1 MLKEAYG
8 SMGKL
13 IEMDAV
19 LDRVRDG
26 STVMIGGFMGC
37 GTPHT
42 IMERLVQKGVKNLKV
57 IANDTALAGRGIG
70 KLIDNDQVSELT
82 ASHIGLNPKTGQQM
96 NAGKIKVDL
105 VPQGTLAERI
115 RAGGAGLGGFLTPT
129 GLGTVVQEGKQVVKV
144 GDREFLL
151 EQPIRAEVALIKA
164 FKADERGNLVF
175 RLSARNFNP
184 VMATAAD
191 YVVAEVEQLVPAGD
205 IHPDQVH
212 LPGIF
217 VDAIVLSRQSHI
229 EEQEGCN

>member
-1 MLKEAYG
+1 
-8 SMGKL
+8 MGKL
-13 IEMDAV
+13 IEMNTV
-19 LDRVRDG
+19 LDRIHDG
-26 STVMIGGFMGC
+26 ATVMIGGFMGC

-42 IMERLVQKGVKNLKV
+42 IMDGLVQKGVKNLKV
-57 IANDTALAGRGIG
+57 IANDTALIGRGIG
-70 KLIDNDQVSELT
+70 KLIDHNQVSELT

-96 NAGKIKVDL
+96 NQGQIKVDL

-129 GLGTVVQEGKQVVKV
+129 GLGTVVQEGKQVIKV
-144 GDREFLL
+144 DGREFLL
-151 EQPIRAEVALIKA
+151 EQPLRAEVALIKA

-191 YVVAEVEQLVPAGD
+191 YVVAEVEQFVPAGD
-205 IHPDQVH
+205 IQPDQVH

-217 VDAIVLSRQSHI
+217 VDAVVLSKESNG
-229 EEQEGCN
+229 EEQEECN

>member
-1 MLKEAYG
+1 
-8 SMGKL
+8 MGKL

-42 IMERLVQKGVKNLKV
+42 IMEGLVQKGVKNLKV

>member
-1 MLKEAYG
+1 
-8 SMGKL
+8 MGKL

-19 LDRVRDG
+19 LDRMRDG
-26 STVMIGGFMGC
+26 VTVMIGGFMGC

-42 IMERLVQKGVKNLKV
+42 IMEGLVQKGVKNLKV
-57 IANDTALAGRGIG
+57 IANDTALVGRGIG
-70 KLIDNDQVSELT
+70 KLIDHNQVSELT

-96 NAGKIKVDL
+96 NAGKIKVNL

-191 YVVAEVEQLVPAGD
+191 YVVAEVEELVPAGD

-217 VDAIVLSRQSHI
+217 VDAIVLTKAPHL

>member
-19 LDRVRDG
+19 LDHVRDG

-42 IMERLVQKGVKNLKV
+42 IMEGLVQKGVKNLKV
-57 IANDTALAGRGIG
+57 IANDTALLGRGIG

-82 ASHIGLNPKTGQQM
+82 ASHIGLNPKTGRQM

-151 EQPIRAEVALIKA
+151 EQPIRAQVALIKA

-205 IHPDQVH
+205 IHPD
-212 LPGIF
+212 
-217 VDAIVLSRQSHI
+217 
-229 EEQEGCN
+229 